1 MARRTRFTIARA
13 AGMKRAGVVGAIVC
27 YGGSTRPAGEASRPV
42 KGSAFRMLTRR
53 RRSRRRKGLS
63 ARLRRY
69 LIERRFSAAQSL
81 LGVCAL
87 SASFW
92 LLWPPARTASV
103 DHYGLWER
111 SLQSAEESF
120 EGRTEAF
127 REGLVAVTQSSLA
140 MSAKG
145 QVPGWSDPQGTQAA
159 GARLAQIARTMP
171 AIGVPDGI
179 SAGAAALAVDLPG
192 DDVAPAAGLDTDLG
206 ATARALRGTSA
217 NLTVARLLPHRV
229 PSEPG
234 RGTPTWLRNAVA
246 TPLSDG
252 QPMIA
257 MVIDDLGLRRAN
269 TAALIAMPGP
279 LTLAFLPY
287 ADALEPQARAARAA
301 GHELLVHVPMEA
313 TGHEWPGPN
322 ALLSSLSPTE
332 MLSRLRAQLRSFP
345 DFVGVNNHMGSRL
358 TASRA
363 EMALVM
369 AELRSRE
376 LLFLDSRTTAHS
388 VAAREA
394 QRLGVPHTV
403 RDVFLD
409 NELGLDYV
417 RRQLVQTEQ
426 LARRRGYAVAIGHP
440 HDVTIDAL
448 RGWLPTLE
456 ERGFVLVPISA
467 VVARESCATG
477 LLTSPGACGHY
488 LSAHNTVE

>member
-1 MARRTRFTIARA
+1 
-13 AGMKRAGVVGAIVC
+13 
-27 YGGSTRPAGEASRPV
+27 V
-42 KGSAFRMLTRR
+42 KGSAIRMVTRR
-53 RRSRRRKGLS
+53 RRSRRRQSLS

-69 LIERRFSAAQSL
+69 LIEHRFNAAQSL

-87 SASFW
+87 SGAFW
-92 LLWPPARTASV
+92 LLWPPAQTGEL
-103 DHYGLWER
+103 DHRGLWER
-111 SLQSAEESF
+111 SLQRAEQSF

-127 REGLVAVTQSSLA
+127 REGLVAVTESSLA
-140 MSAKG
+140 ISAKG
-145 QVPGWSDPQGTQAA
+145 QVPGLSDPQGTKAT

-171 AIGVPDGI
+171 AIGVPDSI
-179 SAGAAALAVDLPG
+179 AAGADLAVDLPG
-192 DDVAPAAGLDTDLG
+192 YDEAPAAGRDADLG
-206 ATARALRGTSA
+206 ATARAVRGTSA
-217 NLTVARLLPHRV
+217 NLTLAQLLPRRP
-229 PSEPG
+229 PSDLG
-234 RGTPTWLRNAVA
+234 RRTPTWLRNAVA

-252 QPMIA
+252 RPMIA

-287 ADALEPQARAARAA
+287 ADALEPQTRAARAA

-322 ALLSSLSPTE
+322 ALLSSLSPAE
-332 MLSRLRAQLRSFP
+332 MLARLRAQLRSFP
-345 DFVGVNNHMGSRL
+345 DFVGVNNHMGSLL
-358 TASRA
+358 TADHS

-376 LLFLDSRTTAHS
+376 LLFLDSRTTAKS

-394 QRLGVPHTV
+394 QRLGVPHAE

-417 RRQLVQTEQ
+417 RRQLVQAEQ

-440 HDVTIDAL
+440 HDVTIEAL
-448 RGWLPTLE
+448 RGWLPTLK
-456 ERGFVLVPISA
+456 ERGFALVPISA
-467 VVARESCATG
+467 VVARESCANG
-477 LLTSPGACGHY
+477 LLTSPSACGHY
-488 LSAHNTVE
+488 LSAHNTIE

>member
-1 MARRTRFTIARA
+1 LADPVRDRPSVGIE
-13 AGMKRAGVVGAIVC
+13 RAGVVGVVVC
-27 YGGSTRPAGEASRPV
+27 YGGSTRLAGDPSRL
-42 KGSAFRMLTRR
+42 KGSAFRMVTRR

-69 LIERRFSAAQSL
+69 LIQHRFNAAQSL
-81 LGVCAL
+81 LGICAL
-87 SASFW
+87 SGAIW
-92 LLWPPARTASV
+92 LLWSPAPTSV
-103 DHYGLWER
+103 DHRGLWER
-111 SLQSAEESF
+111 SLQGAEQSF
-120 EGRTEAF
+120 EGRAEAF
-127 REGLVAVTQSSLA
+127 REGLVTVTESSLA

-145 QVPGWSDPQGTQAA
+145 QVPGWSDQGTNVA

-171 AIGVPDGI
+171 AIGVPDG
-179 SAGAAALAVDLPG
+179 SATA
-192 DDVAPAAGLDTDLG
+192 AAGLAVNLPGSDEAAGHDAGLG

-217 NLTVARLLPHRV
+217 NLTLAQLLPHRP
-229 PSEPG
+229 PSDLG
-234 RGTPTWLRNAVA
+234 RRTPTWLQNAVA

-252 QPMIA
+252 RPMIA

-287 ADALEPQARAARAA
+287 ADALEAQTRAARAA

-313 TGHEWPGPN
+313 AGHEWPGPN

-332 MLSRLRAQLRSFP
+332 VLSRLRAQLRSFP
-345 DFVGVNNHMGSRL
+345 GFVGVNNHMGSLL
-358 TASRA
+358 TADRA

-376 LLFLDSRTTAHS
+376 LLFLDSRTTSKS

-394 QRLGVPHTV
+394 QRLGVPHTE

-417 RRQLVQTEQ
+417 RRQLGQTEQ
-426 LARRRGYAVAIGHP
+426 LARRRGSAVAIGHP
-440 HDVTIDAL
+440 HDVTIEAL

-456 ERGFVLVPISA
+456 ERGFALVPIST
-467 VVARESCATG
+467 VVARESCANG
-477 LLTSPGACGHY
+477 LLTSASACGRY